1 LINQGNG
8 FQDLRVDQLGN
19 GWGGRRAGAGRKP
32 GSAGKRTIAKVKTLA
47 TKAHRE
53 TDEPTPLAI
62 LMDAARNESL
72 PLELRLAAAR
82 AAAPFYHARVSS
94 GPAKAAHEMSLFE
107 LQSAIDRQKEHLE
120 REAHPGF
127 RNFRVVGSGN

>member
-1 LINQGNG
+1 LA
-8 FQDLRVDQLGN
+8 N

-32 GSAGKRTIAKVKTLA
+32 GSTGRRTIAKVKTLA

-53 TDEPTPLAI
+53 EAVELPLDI
-62 LMDAARNESL
+62 LMAAARNKEL
-72 PLELRLAAAR
+72 PVEIRLAAAE

-107 LQSAIDRQKEHLE
+107 LQSAIDRQKEYMQQ
-120 REAHPGF
+120 REDHPGF
-127 RNFRVVGSGN
+127 RNFRVVNGN